1 MTQFCVAQ
9 EGPGVE
15 GFCGVGIST
24 VVSDP
29 VESCVQP
36 EDCVVG
42 FHFVKEEASF
52 I

>member
-9 EGPGVE
+9 EEPGVE
-15 GFCGVGIST
+15 GFQFTV

-36 EDCVVG
+36 EDCVVVG
-42 FHFVKEEASF
+42 FYFLKEEASL